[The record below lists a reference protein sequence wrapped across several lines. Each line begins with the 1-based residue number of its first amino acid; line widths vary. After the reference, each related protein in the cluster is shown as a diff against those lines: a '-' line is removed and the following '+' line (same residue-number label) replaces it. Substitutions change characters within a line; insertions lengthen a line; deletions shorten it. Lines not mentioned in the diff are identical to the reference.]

1 MTKKSASQ
9 TYVEF
14 TREKSV
20 LFNRWIKACKPTDY
34 NYLRK
39 LLLIEEFKNCVSEC
53 TALYLNEQKVTTV
66 QQAAILADEY
76 ALMHKLRLLDTS
88 RKQDIVLKKKMKFV
102 SLIPK

>member
-20 LFNRWIKACKPTDY
+20 LFDRWIKACKATDY
-34 NYLRK
+34 ESLRE
-39 LLLIEEFKNCVSEC
+39 LLLIEEFKNSVPER

-76 ALMHKLRLLDTS
+76 ALMHKTT
-88 RKQDIVLKKKMKFV
+88 FV
-102 SLIPK
+102 RSSSESGLSSQKENML